1 MIFRRTEIIGKNLIV
16 EDFENDK
23 LKFNFEYKDQEDYIF
38 SDILNNRKYNI
49 FKDYLRSKDSRD
61 GLTLKRYETTNNLK
75 ILSKKNIFYNI
86 LYRVISLLKIVEIK
100 YILFDVI
107 FKKLPIQKVGATEN
121 SNPNSTLATL
131 KKPNKIDLFF
141 IKSKVL
147 RRHLMINKLNKINK
161 NFELNDIKYIFF
173 PLPYQPE
180 RTTLPESGI
189 NSSVINCLKFLSSNL
204 PENIKIIVKEHP
216 RQLYKDIRSLHFRE
230 ETFYEELLKIKN
242 LILANVEEDYSKLI
256 SNSVMTSALCGSVI
270 FDGLLLGK
278 PSLVFGST
286 WVSNCKSVQ
295 LVNFEDDIKTMI
307 LKFVDKTEHEV
318 KNELFD
324 FLINNQKF
332 LINAACD
339 ETEIKRFN
347 LDEEKNLEK
356 LVSAAKNRIEN
367 LA

>member
-1 MIFRRTEIIGKNLIV
+1 M
-16 EDFENDK
+16 
-23 LKFNFEYKDQEDYIF
+23 
-38 SDILNNRKYNI
+38 
-49 FKDYLRSKDSRD
+49 
-61 GLTLKRYETTNNLK
+61 
-75 ILSKKNIFYNI
+75 
-86 LYRVISLLKIVEIK
+86 
-100 YILFDVI
+100 
-107 FKKLPIQKVGATEN
+107 
-121 SNPNSTLATL
+121 
-131 KKPNKIDLFF
+131 
-141 IKSKVL
+141 
-147 RRHLMINKLNKINK
+147 
-161 NFELNDIKYIFF
+161 
-173 PLPYQPE
+173 
-180 RTTLPESGI
+180 
-189 NSSVINCLKFLSSNL
+189 SSNL